1 MMRRNIGVGDC
12 PADMAGRHPKGAG
25 RVPNV
30 VNRACQCDE
39 TRMKPRRETPKH
51 RRGVAFG
58 IDGDEYR
65 RDRITQRSQTVQ
77 CGSDHLQS
85 CRADVGAGTVA
96 EIDEHVAAC
105 EVPVGHAISVLVGQ
119 GEGPAHERRT
129 ACCLLAERP
138 AGQNRTSGK
147 RGGKHQHQGGE
158 QKSAARRHRLQLLSG
173 CLICAE
179 MSHSASA
186 GNEARKPDGIPEGS
200 LQRPGEEPGVLRL
213 RTLVRLRWLA
223 VAGQAAAVVAVH
235 FIIGFPLPLGLCL
248 AAIALS
254 AWLNVFLTLRWRS
267 SVRLQPARAAMLL
280 GYDVIQLAALL
291 FLTGGLENPFAFLFL
306 VPVTIS
312 ATSLPLK
319 WTLWLGLLA
328 FACATFLA
336 FSHLPLP
343 WRDGERFELPAVYVG
358 GMWTAIVCGVVFSA
372 IYARRISEEGRQM
385 SAALTATELVL
396 AREQRLSALDGLAAA
411 AAHEL
416 GTPLATIALVAREL
430 KREIPNDSPY
440 TDDID
445 LLIEQSG
452 RCREILSRL
461 ARRDP
466 SGDDAFARKRATV
479 MLEDL
484 IAPLRGPDV
493 EVTVSAGPSDA
504 PLGGSQEPVFGRNPA
519 IAYGLGNLLENAV
532 DFARRRVEV
541 EARWTQTLVS
551 ITVCDDGP
559 GFHQD
564 IFDRLGDPFV
574 TTRPG
579 YDEEPEA
586 GGHQGMGLGFFIAKT
601 LLERSGATVSLAN
614 RAQPG
619 RGAVVQVTW
628 PRGVVDAGKP
638 S

>member
-1 MMRRNIGVGDC
+1 
-12 PADMAGRHPKGAG
+12 
-25 RVPNV
+25 
-30 VNRACQCDE
+30 
-39 TRMKPRRETPKH
+39 
-51 RRGVAFG
+51 
-58 IDGDEYR
+58 
-65 RDRITQRSQTVQ
+65 
-77 CGSDHLQS
+77 
-85 CRADVGAGTVA
+85 
-96 EIDEHVAAC
+96 
-105 EVPVGHAISVLVGQ
+105 
-119 GEGPAHERRT
+119 
-129 ACCLLAERP
+129 
-138 AGQNRTSGK
+138 
-147 RGGKHQHQGGE
+147 
-158 QKSAARRHRLQLLSG
+158 
-173 CLICAE
+173 
-179 MSHSASA
+179 MSHSAST
-186 GNEARKPDGIPEGS
+186 GS
-200 LQRPGEEPGVLRL
+200 DAPGPHRAAESRSLRPGEEPGILRL

-223 VAGQAAAVVAVH
+223 VAGQAAAVIAVH
-235 FIIGFPLPLGLCL
+235 FMIGFPLPLGLCL

-267 SVRLQPARAAMLL
+267 SVRLQPDRAALLL

-319 WTLWLGLLA
+319 WTLWLGCLA
-328 FACATFLA
+328 FVCATFLA
-336 FSHLPLP
+336 FSHMPLP
-343 WRDGERFELPAVYVG
+343 WREGERFELPAVYVG
-358 GMWTAIVCGVVFSA
+358 GMWAAIMCGVVFSA

-385 SAALTATELVL
+385 SAALSATELVL

-416 GTPLATIALVAREL
+416 GTPLATIALVAKEL
-430 KREIPNDSPY
+430 KRELPPEGPH
-440 TDDID
+440 TEDID
-445 LLIEQSG
+445 LLIGQAV

-461 ARRDP
+461 ARREPDA
-466 SGDDAFARKRATV
+466 DDAFARKRVTV
-479 MLEDL
+479 LLEDL

-493 EVTVSAGPSDA
+493 EVIVSAGPGDA
-504 PLGGSQEPVFGRNPA
+504 PQAASQEPVFERNPA

-532 DFARRRVEV
+532 DFAQGRVEV
-541 EARWTQTLVS
+541 EARWTKAVVV
-551 ITVCDDGP
+551 ITVSDNGP

-579 YDEEPEA
+579 YDEEADA

-619 RGAVVQVTW
+619 HGAVVQVTW
-628 PRGVVDAGKP
+628 PRGVVDAGK